1 MALDKLTK
9 LTSNSGIST
18 VIDYTMSDLVVDSI
32 NIVGGGTTL
41 GKDFE
46 TRNLKA
52 TGVSTFVGNVQMD
65 GNLTV
70 NGTTTT

>member
-32 NIVGGGTTL
+32 NIAGGGTTL

-46 TRNLKA
+46 TRNL
-52 TGVSTFVGNVQMD
+52 
-65 GNLTV
+65 
-70 NGTTTT
+70 